1 MTARAPAPPPAVAA
15 GAAPWASGLSRVVR
29 AREFGTFAL
38 VLIVFLAATIRNH
51 DFASSGSVQQLLVG
65 ASLVALLSVGET
77 MVLVTRNVDL
87 SVGSVLGLSA
97 FVVGD
102 LFRTDHIPVW
112 SGFVIAIAI
121 GALVGAVN
129 GLITTLVK
137 VPSLVVTLAM
147 LYIIRGLDSKLVNG
161 NIVVP
166 AQVPHAFVEV
176 GYKTVLGI
184 PYLAIIVAVVV
195 IIVGY
200 AMRTFRPAREMYAI
214 GSNPEA
220 AMLAGIPQGRRVFVA
235 FLTSGALAG
244 LGGALFLALFAQVDN
259 SAGLGYELN
268 VIAAAVV
275 GGVAI
280 FGGSGTVVGA
290 ALGALL
296 LNTIQQGLVAV
307 RSSSF
312 WDEAIAGALLLLAIS
327 IDRWLSL
334 RTARRLQS
342 AQGAHRDL

>member
-1 MTARAPAPPPAVAA
+1 MAR
-15 GAAPWASGLSRVVR
+15 LLR
-29 AREFGTFAL
+29 AREAGTLAL
-38 VLIVFLAATIRNH
+38 VLLVFLLTTLKNH
-51 DFASSGSVQQLLVG
+51 NFASSGSIQQLLVG
-65 ASLVALLSVGET
+65 ASLVALLGVGET
-77 MVLVTRNVDL
+77 MVIVTRNIDL
-87 SVGSVLGLSA
+87 SVGSTLGLSA

-102 LFRTDHIPVW
+102 LFRSQHIPVW

-121 GALVGAVN
+121 GAAIGAVN
-129 GLITTLVK
+129 GAITTLVR

-147 LYIIRGLDSKLVNG
+147 LYIVRGLDSKLVNG

-166 AQVPHAFVEV
+166 GQVPRAFIEV
-176 GYKTVLGI
+176 GYRTVFGI
-184 PYLAIIVAVVV
+184 PWLAIIVAVVV
-195 IIVGY
+195 AIAGY
-200 AMRTFRPAREMYAI
+200 AMRTFRPARELYAI
-214 GSNPEA
+214 GSNPDA
-220 AMLAGIPQGRRVFVA
+220 AALAGIPTARRVFVA
-235 FLTSGALAG
+235 FVTSGALAG

-268 VIAAAVV
+268 VVAAAVV

-312 WDEAIAGALLLLAIS
+312 WDEAIAGGMLLLAIS
-327 IDRWLSL
+327 IDRLLALRVARSL
-334 RTARRLQS
+334 RS
-342 AQGAHRDL
+342 AEGAHREL